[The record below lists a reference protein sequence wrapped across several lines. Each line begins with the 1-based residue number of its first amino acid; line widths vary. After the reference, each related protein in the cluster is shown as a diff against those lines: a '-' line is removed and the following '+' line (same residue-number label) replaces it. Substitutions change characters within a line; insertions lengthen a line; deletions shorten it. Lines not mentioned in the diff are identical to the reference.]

1 MLMYNLL
8 EYNDNYSMKSGS
20 LWNYYVDEVN
30 NDANKNN
37 DAANYRINNNK
48 TTTTK
53 SFEYKSKIIGNKP
66 DNNSRLDAEVVV
78 LLKYL
83 NNFWRSL
90 HLPLINCEIELDLP
104 RSKYSIICD
113 ILRTPEVAGDNL
125 VEATLTNG
133 ATFQINNA
141 KLYVPIVTLSI
152 NDNINF

>member
-1 MLMYNLL
+1 M
-8 EYNDNYSMKSGS
+8 
-20 LWNYYVDEVN
+20 
-30 NDANKNN
+30 
-37 DAANYRINNNK
+37 
-48 TTTTK
+48 
-53 SFEYKSKIIGNKP
+53 
-66 DNNSRLDAEVVV
+66 
-78 LLKYL
+78 

-104 RSKYSIICD
+104 RSENPIMCD
-113 ILRTPEVAGDNL
+113 ISRTPEVAGDNL